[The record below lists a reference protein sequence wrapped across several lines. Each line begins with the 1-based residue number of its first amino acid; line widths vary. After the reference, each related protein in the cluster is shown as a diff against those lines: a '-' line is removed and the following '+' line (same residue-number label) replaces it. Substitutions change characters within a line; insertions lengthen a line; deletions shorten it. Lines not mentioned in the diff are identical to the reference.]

1 MTQVLKNTLLIFYYT
16 LLLFYDDN
24 FLEMFRQIVLVILT
38 EINVS
43 FRNNMQ
49 QHLLSMAC
57 Q

>member
-1 MTQVLKNTLLIFYYT
+1 MGYGLHQFESSIGNNDNLGDKIKRQALL
-16 LLLFYDDN
+16 
-24 FLEMFRQIVLVILT
+24 IVLVILT

>member
-24 FLEMFRQIVLVILT
+24 FLEMFRHIVLAILT

-49 QHLLSMAC
+49 QQLLSTAR